1 MGDLPVTIVTTDYK
15 DFGGVKVATRT
26 ITKVMGQQQ
35 AMAID
40 TVEWN
45 AATDQGF
52 ELPAEIKALR
62 DAPKPAGAPAAPAP
76 PAAPA
81 APQAPAGT
89 K

>member
-1 MGDLPVTIVTTDYK
+1 
-15 DFGGVKVATRT
+15 
-26 ITKVMGQQQ
+26 
-35 AMAID
+35 MAID